1 MKLNRFYNAIQFY
14 DHVKDYL
21 ISREAQHCLLLGIS
35 DTLVHNPERYPPN
48 PYLASVE
55 VAEQVVA
62 VAIMTHPYK
71 LVLSCQDLGAIE
83 IFAKDLYTQSLQVP
97 GVSGQTSEALAFAK
111 TWQNLTGQTYK
122 LGMQMRIHEL
132 QAVQPIARANGYLR
146 NATEAD
152 RALLLQ
158 WNQDFEL
165 EVFGEQLTNAQY
177 IDNHIKQNTIYIWQ
191 DEIPV
196 SFVCCAGSTPNGKRL
211 GPVYTPKEYRKK
223 GYATTCVAELSQKFL
238 DMGCKSCFLFTD
250 LANPVSNHIYR
261 KIGYLPIT
269 DCCEYKIIR

>member
-1 MKLNRFYNAIQFY
+1 MKLNRFCNASQFY
-14 DHVKDYL
+14 NQVKDYL
-21 ISREAQHCLLLGIS
+21 ISQEAQHCLLLGIS
-35 DTLVHNPERYPPN
+35 DTLVNNPERYPPN

-71 LVLSCQDLGAIE
+71 LVLSCEDLGAIE

-97 GVSGQTSEALAFAK
+97 GVNGQTNEALTFANI
-111 TWQNLTGQTYK
+111 WQNLTGQTYQ
-122 LGMQMRIHEL
+122 LSMQMRIHKL
-132 QAVQPIARANGYLR
+132 QAVEPIVRTNGYLR

-158 WNQDFEL
+158 WNQDFEI
-165 EVFGEQLTNAQY
+165 EVFGELLTNAQY

-223 GYATTCVAELSQKFL
+223 GYATACVADLSQKFL
-238 DMGCKSCFLFTD
+238 DMGCNSCFLFTD

-261 KIGYLPIT
+261 KIGYLPVT
-269 DCCEYKIIR
+269 DCHEYKIII